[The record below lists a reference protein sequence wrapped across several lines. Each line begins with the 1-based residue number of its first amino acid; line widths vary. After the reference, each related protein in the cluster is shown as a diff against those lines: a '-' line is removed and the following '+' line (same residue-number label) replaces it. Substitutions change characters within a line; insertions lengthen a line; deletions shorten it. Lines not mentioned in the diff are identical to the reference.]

1 MADNLQPDLPLR
13 SPVADAATSNKQG
26 IVMPPDVEDATSA
39 LDKQFEEVMGRQP
52 GVADNIPDRDR
63 EKMGVTEPT
72 SATEIPDDDSAI
84 DPAEATR
91 LAKLESDRKA
101 KEEADRVAAEK
112 EPKPDDK
119 LEDKQEDKPS
129 ETDLLDKL
137 LGEKKDA
144 TKPEDK
150 PAEPKPEDDPYK
162 DHKLRADAS
171 ERTKTTFEDLKRTAR
186 EREAQVKA
194 EADKAR
200 KEAEELKK
208 QVEELS
214 KKTAAVPETV
224 EKELK
229 ELREFRA
236 TFDAER
242 DPEFNK
248 KYDERRE
255 RNNSTIFETLQR
267 NGLKPEVVEQAKKLP
282 YDQQVDQISRWAE
295 KLPPRDKLAIT
306 SRLTDNESL
315 ESERAAALS
324 EVKAKAAEILAQKQ
338 AVPEK
343 NREVFVQEA
352 VATLKPIIPQLPW
365 LHPKEIPANASPKD
379 KADLEKHNAG
389 AAEAQR
395 MLLGFLNDD
404 SARSR
409 SLLAL
414 AGVLAPRYRAEL
426 QQVKAEL
433 EAARKELGSIK
444 EAGRLSKTA
453 RSSGTAAAAAPK
465 VNIFETSAEDAMEEA
480 WKQMNGGA

>member
-13 SPVADAATSNKQG
+13 SPVAEAATANKTG

-52 GVADNIPDRDR
+52 GTADNIPDRDR
-63 EKMGVTEPT
+63 DKVVTEPE
-72 SATEIPDDDSAI
+72 SATEIPEDDSAL
-84 DPAEATR
+84 DPAEAQR
-91 LAKLESDRKA
+91 LAKLEADRKA
-101 KEEADRVAAEK
+101 AEEEAKRKQEEEANKPAA
-112 EPKPDDK
+112 EPKPEDDLIK
-119 LEDKQEDKPS
+119 K
-129 ETDLLDKL
+129 LLDP
-137 LGEKKDA
+137 EA
-144 TKPEDK
+144 TKPADTK
-150 PAEPKPEDDPYK
+150 PADPKPEDDPYK

-171 ERTKTTFEDLKRTAR
+171 ERTKSTFEDLKRTAR

-194 EADKAR
+194 EVEKAR

-214 KKTAAVPETV
+214 KKTTTVPDTV
-224 EKELK
+224 EQELK

-248 KYDERRE
+248 RFNERRE
-255 RNNSTIFETLQR
+255 QNNATIFETLQR
-267 NGLKPEVVEQAKKLP
+267 NGLKPLVVEQVQKLP
-282 YDQQVDQISRWAE
+282 YDQQVDQISRWAD
-295 KLPPRDKLAIT
+295 KLPPRDKLAVM
-306 SRLTDNESL
+306 SRLTDNETL
-315 ESERAAALS
+315 ENERSAALA

-338 AVPEK
+338 TAPEK
-343 NREVFVQEA
+343 NREAFVQEA
-352 VATLKPIIPQLPW
+352 VATLKPIVPQLPW

-379 KADLEKHNAG
+379 KADLEKHNAA

-404 SARSR
+404 SPRSR

-426 QQVKAEL
+426 QQAKAEL
-433 EAARKELGSIK
+433 EAARKELNSIK

-465 VNIFETSAEDAMEEA
+465 VDIFETNAEDAMEQA
-480 WKQMNGGA
+480 WRQMNGE